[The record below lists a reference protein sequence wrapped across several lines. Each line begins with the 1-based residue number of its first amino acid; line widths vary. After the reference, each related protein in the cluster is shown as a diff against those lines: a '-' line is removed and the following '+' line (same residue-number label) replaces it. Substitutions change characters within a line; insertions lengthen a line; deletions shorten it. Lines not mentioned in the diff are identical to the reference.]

1 MGRIIK
7 ALILG
12 WIGKKIY
19 DRVQGSDEA
28 ETGPAKNASSGARPK
43 SAATAKKAAPKRT
56 TRKTTRSAA

>member
-19 DRVQGSDEA
+19 DRVAADDEPSAMDEA
-28 ETGPAKNASSGARPK
+28 AGKPAKAVPHRKRAAARRTARKPARR
-43 SAATAKKAAPKRT
+43 AA
-56 TRKTTRSAA
+56 

>member
-19 DRVQGSDEA
+19 DRVTDHGESESEPEKTKPSRA
-28 ETGPAKNASSGARPK
+28 AAHSKPASPRR
-43 SAATAKKAAPKRT
+43 AA
-56 TRKTTRSAA
+56 RKTTRRAA

>member
-19 DRVQGSDEA
+19 DRVTDDSE
-28 ETGPAKNASSGARPK
+28 ETE
-43 SAATAKKAAPKRT
+43 ATAKTAPKASAHAKKSAPKRT
-56 TRKTTRSAA
+56 SGKTTRRAA

>member
-19 DRVQGSDEA
+19 DRVTDHGDES
-28 ETGPAKNASSGARPK
+28 GPEKAKPSR
-43 SAATAKKAAPKRT
+43 AAAHRKAASPRRT
-56 TRKTTRSAA
+56 ARKTTSRAA

>member
-19 DRVQGSDEA
+19 DRVADHGEA
-28 ETGPAKNASSGARPK
+28 ESEPERAKPSRAAAHGKPASPR
-43 SAATAKKAAPKRT
+43 RT
-56 TRKTTRSAA
+56 TRKTTRRAA

>member
-19 DRVQGSDEA
+19 DRVADHGDES
-28 ETGPAKNASSGARPK
+28 EPEKAKPSR
-43 SAATAKKAAPKRT
+43 AAAHSKPTSPRRTA
-56 TRKTTRSAA
+56 RKTTRRAA

>member
-19 DRVQGSDEA
+19 DRVTDHGEPESEP
-28 ETGPAKNASSGARPK
+28 EKAKPSR
-43 SAATAKKAAPKRT
+43 SAAHNKPASPSRT
-56 TRKTTRSAA
+56 TRKTTRRAA

>member
-19 DRVQGSDEA
+19 DRVSADHES
-28 ETGPAKNASSGARPK
+28 EKRPAVAHSER
-43 SAATAKKAAPKRT
+43 ATPKRAA
-56 TRKTTRSAA
+56 RRSSRRSARAA

>member
-19 DRVQGSDEA
+19 DRVTTDEPEQDEVTA
-28 ETGPAKNASSGARPK
+28 KPAKAVPH
-43 SAATAKKAAPKRT
+43 AKRAGPRRT
-56 TRKTTRSAA
+56 TRKPARRAA